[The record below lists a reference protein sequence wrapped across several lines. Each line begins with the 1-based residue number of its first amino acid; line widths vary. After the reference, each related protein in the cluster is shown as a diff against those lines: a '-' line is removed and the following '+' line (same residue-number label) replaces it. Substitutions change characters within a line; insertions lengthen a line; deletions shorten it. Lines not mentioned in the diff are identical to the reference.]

1 MNFSGYF
8 GLVVDADAPDVLLL
22 RLLLSPLK
30 MSPHD
35 RPVKLLLHP
44 DPASVNVLLRLS
56 RLPGAA

>member
-8 GLVVDADAPDVLLL
+8 GLLVDADVLLL
-22 RLLLSPLK
+22 RFLLSPLK

-56 RLPGAA
+56 RLPGFA